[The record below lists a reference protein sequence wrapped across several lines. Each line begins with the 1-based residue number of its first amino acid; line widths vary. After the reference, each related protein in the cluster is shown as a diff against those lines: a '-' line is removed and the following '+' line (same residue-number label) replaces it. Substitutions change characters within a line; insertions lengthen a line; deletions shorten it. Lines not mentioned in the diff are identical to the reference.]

1 MPCLCICHIAWCLHW
16 PKTSALKW
24 GWHQEAAA
32 PFHNIA
38 AKILNHIN
46 TFNILNFWIWINV
59 LTVCF
64 VCSPN
69 ATIICYVFTQRQV
82 SINSQL
88 QVWVWVFAVLI
99 FKTLCLFFETKIK
112 ATETTD
118 MYLFLQMFFWGWVRV
133 YIVTQPHSEEWNLT
147 LFCCFDDTPTPIG
160 LHTVKH

>member
-1 MPCLCICHIAWCLHW
+1 MYEYQLSETEPMPCLCICHIAWCLHW
-16 PKTSALKW
+16 PKTSALEW

-38 AKILNHIN
+38 AKLLNHIS
-46 TFNILNFWIWINV
+46 TFNILNFWIWIDV

-118 MYLFLQMFFWGWVRV
+118 MYMFLQMFFLGLSVSV
-133 YIVTQPHSEEWNLT
+133 HCYTTT
-147 LFCCFDDTPTPIG
+147 LRG
-160 LHTVKH
+160 VKSDSFLLLW